1 MASCLYGCQVL
12 YDSIHL
18 SYCEVDTAR
27 KLILVVH
34 GEPLVKVAQ
43 RVRLQ
48 DRRDLKGSEPLL
60 FQDLI
65 IFSSFR
71 SLTESTAV
79 GGLSR
84 DLSEDLLGLVL
95 IHGVEVNLI
104 CDRVVRSGDDSL
116 VLELFHALKINH
128 CSNDSQ
134 PLKMWCQL

>member
-18 SYCEVDTAR
+18 SYCKVDTAR
-27 KLILVVH
+27 KLILVIH

-43 RVRLQ
+43 RVGLQ
-48 DRRDLKGSEPLL
+48 DGRDLQGSEPLL

-84 DLSEDLLGLVL
+84 YLSEDFLGLVL
-95 IHGVEVNLI
+95 IHGVEVHLV
-104 CDRVVRSGDDSL
+104 CDRVVRLGGHTL
-116 VLELFHALKINH
+116 VLELFHPLKIDH
-128 CSNDSQ
+128 RSNDS
-134 PLKMWCQL
+134 